1 MQTRRFGHTGIDISR
16 IGLGCYGMSG
26 AYGAADD
33 RESIATIHR
42 AIELGVNL
50 LDTSASYG
58 QGHNHGLIG
67 RAVRDRR
74 DQVLIHSKTGSIRTA
89 DGRSSAAG
97 SGTPERLRAV
107 CEQSLVS
114 LGIDCLDV
122 FCLSRVD
129 PTVPIEDSVGAMSR
143 LVEDGKTRFIGLSE
157 AAPATLRR
165 GAAVHP
171 LASLQFEYSLWSRDP
186 EAGHHAACDE
196 LGMALMAYAPLG
208 YGFLSGALDRPE
220 ALVADDMRRKFPRFQ
235 AGNFTANRAR
245 VRRLEALAEAKG
257 ASAAQ
262 IALAWL
268 LARGDDVF
276 PIPGCKTRAH
286 LEENLGALEIE
297 LTPSDLADLDQA
309 FPVGSASGTRYPES
323 SMISVNR

>member
-74 DQVLIHSKTGSIRTA
+74 DRVFIHSKTGSIRSA

-114 LGIDCLDV
+114 LGIDWLDV
-122 FCLSRVD
+122 FCMSRVD
-129 PTVPIEDSVGAMSR
+129 PTVGIEDSDKNDQLEPDS
-143 LVEDGKTRFIGLSE
+143 KIGIPE
-157 AAPATLRR
+157 VKR
-165 GAAVHP
+165 G
-171 LASLQFEYSLWSRDP
+171 
-186 EAGHHAACDE
+186 
-196 LGMALMAYAPLG
+196 
-208 YGFLSGALDRPE
+208 
-220 ALVADDMRRKFPRFQ
+220 LVAGGGGLNKLP
-235 AGNFTANRAR
+235 AHNRH
-245 VRRLEALAEAKG
+245 
-257 ASAAQ
+257 
-262 IALAWL
+262 L
-268 LARGDDVF
+268 LTIRD
-276 PIPGCKTRAH
+276 
-286 LEENLGALEIE
+286 E
-297 LTPSDLADLDQA
+297 
-309 FPVGSASGTRYPES
+309 
-323 SMISVNR
+323 